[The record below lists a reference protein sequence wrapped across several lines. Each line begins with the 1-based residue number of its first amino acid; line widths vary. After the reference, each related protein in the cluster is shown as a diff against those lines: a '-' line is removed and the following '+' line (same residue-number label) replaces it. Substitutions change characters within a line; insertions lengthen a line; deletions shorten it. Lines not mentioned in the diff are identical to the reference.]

1 MFRIKKE
8 QMEFFNE
15 KTRVAFRRRM
25 TTYLRQSYGEC
36 VAEMS
41 DGALDEWVD
50 DVLRRAEKYRV
61 RAEPDVAQLML
72 LFLVLGSDADERIDW
87 VGEALSNRNL
97 NGAGKI
103 RRLVRLSRERDV
115 EALETVL
122 VFEEFRRE
130 DDDETAMA
138 PAGP

>member
-1 MFRIKKE
+1 VFRIKKE

-72 LFLVLGSDADERIDW
+72 LLLLLGSDADERLDW

-97 NGAGKI
+97 SGAGKV
-103 RRLVRLSRERDV
+103 RRLVRLARERDV

-122 VFEEFRRE
+122 VFEEYRHE
-130 DDDETAMA
+130 QPEEEA
-138 PAGP
+138 AGPAAL